1 MPDARQNNGSGDQIR
16 FRMLWPAVLLLVAI
30 GLGLIFHRSHSLPP
44 TSQTIEAPGTK
55 AVSQMPQSARGMTP
69 VHQSPRL
76 SPPGAEPETERL
88 ISVMSDKSASLQL
101 RRDAARS
108 LARIG
113 TDNALAA
120 LKAALAANNPPYL
133 KAAIAEGL
141 GESPSSEAR
150 ELLQELLN
158 GTDET
163 TARAA
168 ARGLALRGD
177 ADAVNTLGNALFND
191 QTPESVREEAARSLG
206 DVDLPGVVDL
216 LTRAIA
222 QIQDDDVRES
232 VLDGLGREPF
242 SETEPFFRNYLNSP
256 DVSPDSK
263 VLAIEAITDADGD
276 VGSFLSNYQNDPNP
290 DVRTAVKS
298 ALDFIG
304 PRVTNAAN

>member
-1 MPDARQNNGSGDQIR
+1 
-16 FRMLWPAVLLLVAI
+16 MLRPIVLLLVAI
-30 GLGLIFHRSHSLPP
+30 GIGAIFFRSRPRPRPS
-44 TSQTIEAPGTK
+44 SQQPLEAPSTS
-55 AVSQMPQSARGMTP
+55 AVSFASPLTP
-69 VHQSPRL
+69 GTAPAHSTSKFSSPA
-76 SPPGAEPETERL
+76 AEPETERL

-113 TDNALAA
+113 TDNAMSA

-141 GESPSSEAR
+141 GESPSPEAR
-150 ELLQELLN
+150 ELLHDLLN
-158 GTDET
+158 GKDEI
-163 TARAA
+163 TARAV

-177 ADAVNTLGNALFND
+177 ADAADMLGNALFND

-206 DVDLPGVVDL
+206 DVDLSSALDL

-232 VLDGLGREPF
+232 VLDGLGRRPF

-256 DVSPDSK
+256 DVSPDLK
-263 VLAIEAITDADGD
+263 VLAIEAITDAEGD
-276 VGSFLSNYQNDPNP
+276 VGPFLSSYLNDSNP
-290 DVRTAVKS
+290 DVRAAVKS

-304 PRVTNAAN
+304 PGVTNAQN